1 MNQQVNNQV
10 IEVLS
15 AKNKSA
21 TSKAGKAFSINIC
34 QCSVLDKESGEI
46 MVGELALFDT
56 PENLPS
62 RGSYLLRHTWA
73 SWHIQ
78 EGTPL
83 HVLQEL
89 GGWSTPEMVQK
100 YAHLSSEHLAQ
111 WVDRRFVVLPKI
123 VPESD
128 TFFTT
133 GQEKGLSISA

>member
-62 RGSYLLRHTWA
+62 RGSYLLRHTQKPLGTSVMQPIGWA
-73 SWHIQ
+73 VCSKLNLV
-78 EGTPL
+78 GRP
-83 HVLQEL
+83 
-89 GGWSTPEMVQK
+89 
-100 YAHLSSEHLAQ
+100 SSRKTAKATCCIEH
-111 WVDRRFVVLPKI
+111 
-123 VPESD
+123 
-128 TFFTT
+128 
-133 GQEKGLSISA
+133 